1 DINPRHLKSVLLTTY
16 ERAPADFAALLGV
29 KGGGAAT
36 LRALS
41 LISELLYGAPA
52 STRDPARYSFA
63 HGGKDGFPY
72 PVDREAYDRSIE
84 VLREAVARAKVGE
97 SERVGALKRL
107 GSRTRNQRSV
117 SARPDMNLSRS

>member
-1 DINPRHLKSVLLTTY
+1 MYKRQTY
-16 ERAPADFAALLGV
+16 EAAPASFEELLAVRGVGPAA
-29 KGGGAAT
+29 

-72 PVDREAYDRSIE
+72 HVHKPTYDHSIDW
-84 VLREAVARAKVGE
+84 LRDALSRAKVGDV
-97 SERVGALKRL
+97 ERMNALKRL
-107 GSRTRNQRSV
+107 AAFGK
-117 SARPDMNLSRS
+117 